1 MSARS
6 FNLHSERAGEAH
18 RRGLNSKMKLV
29 QDRHCCCTRQVC
41 KTARKVKR
49 RRRRNIFINPDRRE
63 RERERET
70 LPHKMVKHNN
80 NRKERRRYYK
90 KNDTLSLS
98 RCGTSCN
105 LFSSLNGEARQELNN
120 LDVEIYSPFQLFQ
133 PPVTTESFPFVFWP
147 T

>member
-41 KTARKVKR
+41 KKARKVKR